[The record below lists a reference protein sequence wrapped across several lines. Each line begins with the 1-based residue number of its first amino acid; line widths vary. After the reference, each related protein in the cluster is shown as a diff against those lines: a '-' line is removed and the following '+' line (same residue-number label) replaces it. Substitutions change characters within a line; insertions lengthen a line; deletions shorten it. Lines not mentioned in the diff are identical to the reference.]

1 MKKIQYI
8 IASITAVIV
17 AILVAGCQPLPHRPA
32 LTIALT
38 GTSAEPK
45 AMLGPLE
52 PLATDHAAAA
62 LLPGDGKVTVVAPG
76 TTTTVDLTPMRGREV
91 ESVQAKAE
99 KLIHESIAN
108 LEEALGQAHAT
119 GPGLDV
125 IGALDSALAQ
135 TSPGGRV
142 VLITS
147 GLSTIAP
154 LDLNAAGDW
163 ISKPDAFVE
172 AVNRSDLPEATG
184 KHIVFAGL
192 GYPNP
197 ASRQEQA
204 APAARTALTK
214 IMLGLCAKMN
224 AASCDA
230 ISGPISQDP
239 STASNAVD
247 IVTLNQITTR
257 CVGQASIDTSIAFDP
272 FSSILLSN
280 VDSVLVPIAEGM
292 KRCAAGATI
301 NAIGHSA
308 LLPGTPADTVLEEAR
323 AQAVLNR
330 LVALGAPA
338 STIGTAAAG
347 GQIVDNLPNGV
358 FHEALASRN
367 RTVVLT
373 VGN

>member
-1 MKKIQYI
+1 MKEIQKLL
-8 IASITAVIV
+8 APVTAVIL
-17 AILVAGCQPLPHRPA
+17 AMLVAGCQPLPPTPA

-52 PLATDHAAAA
+52 TLATEHAAAA

-119 GPGLDV
+119 DPGLDV
-125 IGALDSALAQ
+125 IGALDSGLAQ
-135 TSPGGRV
+135 TSSGGRV

-154 LDLNAAGDW
+154 LDLNSAGDW

-172 AVNRSDLPEATG
+172 AVNRSDLPDATG
-184 KHIVFAGL
+184 KHIVFGGL

-204 APAARTALTK
+204 GPAARTALTK

-224 AASCDA
+224 AASCDT

-239 STASNAVD
+239 SNASNTVD
-247 IVTLNQITTR
+247 IVRLNQITTH

-272 FSSILLSN
+272 FSWILLPS
-280 VDSVLVPIAEGM
+280 VDSVLAPIAEGM
-292 KRCAAGATI
+292 KRCPAGATI

-308 LLPGTPADTVLEEAR
+308 LLPGTPADTVLEKVR

-330 LVALGAPA
+330 LIALGAPTT
-338 STIGTAAAG
+338 TIGTATAG
-347 GQIVDNLPNGV
+347 GQIVDNLPNEV
-358 FHEALASRN
+358 FSEALASRN
-367 RTVVLT
+367 RTVQLT
-373 VGN
+373 IGN